1 MLSNAIEKY
10 LLRVTV
16 IAVMV
21 FLIGPLVI
29 VAGLSLNKA
38 NLIQFPPRELSL
50 HWYGDV
56 WHLDGFV
63 ASVVLSLKLAALT
76 TIGTAILGTM
86 SAIAL
91 VRYRFPGRQVLLGV
105 FLSPLVLPA
114 IVIGIALLQYFR
126 TIDLISTFSALLVA
140 HIAITMPFMIRTMS
154 ASLEVMDENLFE
166 AAKMMGA
173 DVLQTFIH
181 ITMPTVRSGFI
192 AGILFTFILSFDN
205 YTVSLFLTDPQT
217 ETLPIRMLKFTQVRI
232 DPTVAAAATVLILL
246 SILILVLATHL
257 IGLRRLGGLSAS
269 KEGGQ

>member
-1 MLSNAIEKY
+1 VIDKY
-10 LLRVTV
+10 LLRLIV

-29 VAGLSLNKA
+29 VAGLSLNNA
-38 NLIQFPPRELSL
+38 NIIQFPPRQLSL
-50 HWYGDV
+50 HWYNDV
-56 WHLDGFV
+56 WYLDGFV

-91 VRYRFPGRQVLLGV
+91 VRYRFPGRQILIGV

-126 TIDLISTFSALLVA
+126 AIDLISTFSTLLIA
-140 HIAITMPFMIRTMS
+140 HIAVTMPFMIRTMS
-154 ASLEVMDENLFE
+154 ASLEVMDESLLE

-173 DVLQTFIH
+173 DALQTFVH
-181 ITMPTVRSGFI
+181 ITMPSVRSGFI

-217 ETLPIRMLKFTQVRI
+217 ETLPIRLLKFTQVRI
-232 DPTVAAAATVLILL
+232 DPTVAAAATALIIL
-246 SILILVLATHL
+246 SMMILILATHL

-269 KEGGQ
+269 KKDGH